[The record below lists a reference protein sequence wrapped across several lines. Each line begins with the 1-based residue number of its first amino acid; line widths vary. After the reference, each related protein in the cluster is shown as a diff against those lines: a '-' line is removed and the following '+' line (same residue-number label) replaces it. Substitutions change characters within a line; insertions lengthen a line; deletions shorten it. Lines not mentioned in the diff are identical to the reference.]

1 MKIEFE
7 KEDKFFYQEKNP
19 MLQEI
24 AKEALIF
31 LCERIEEIEEGINV
45 KTLFYLC
52 KRMKEK
58 IPYIKFKSIDNKEI
72 ANKLSK
78 EQIIK
83 AIAEGL
89 KDVLILPEGTK
100 IIDAKKS

>member
-7 KEDKFFYQEKNP
+7 KEEIIRNQEERQR
-19 MLQEI
+19 LDEI
-24 AKEALIF
+24 VKEALIF
-31 LCERIEEIEEGINV
+31 LCERIEQTEEGINV
-45 KTLFYLC
+45 KTVLYVC
-52 KRMKEK
+52 EKMKEK
-58 IPYIKFKSIDNKEI
+58 IPYIKFKSIYNKEI

-83 AIAEGL
+83 DIAEGL

-100 IIDAKKS
+100 IIAAKKS

>member
-19 MLQEI
+19 MLEGI
-24 AKEALIF
+24 AEETLIF

-45 KTLFYLC
+45 KTLFYLF

-83 AIAEGL
+83 DIAEGL

>member
-7 KEDKFFYQEKNP
+7 KENKFFYQEKNP
-19 MLQEI
+19 MLEEI
-24 AKEALIF
+24 AEEALIF
-31 LCERIEEIEEGINV
+31 LCERIEEIEESINV
-45 KTLFYLC
+45 KTLFYVC
-52 KRMKEK
+52 EKMKEK
-58 IPYIKFKSIDNKEI
+58 ILYIKFKSIDNKEI

-83 AIAEGL
+83 DIAEGL

-100 IIDAKKS
+100 IIAATKS

>member
-1 MKIEFE
+1 
-7 KEDKFFYQEKNP
+7 
-19 MLQEI
+19 
-24 AKEALIF
+24 
-31 LCERIEEIEEGINV
+31 
-45 KTLFYLC
+45 
-52 KRMKEK
+52 MKEK

>member
-7 KEDKFFYQEKNP
+7 KEEIIRNQEEIQR
-19 MLQEI
+19 LEEI

-31 LCERIEEIEEGINV
+31 LCERIEQAEEGINV
-45 KTLFYLC
+45 KTLHYLC
-52 KRMKEK
+52 KKMQEK
-58 IPYIKFKSIDNKEI
+58 IPYIKFKRIDNKEI

-83 AIAEGL
+83 DIAEGL
-89 KDVLILPEGTK
+89 KDVLILPEEMK
-100 IIDAKKS
+100 IVDATIS